1 MPGLIRRL
9 RYIPTGERD
18 YWFAPHPVGGFPV
31 RGRVRGAGP
40 GRGLIAVR
48 SASVRAAPGAAPGPH
63 GRPRPFTPVF
73 LVDGRPAASGFGTG
87 VIEVEA
93 GLRLVQVQCGASG
106 AYAYVEVPS
115 EGRVALASTVPRL
128 LDHRTTERRTSHFH
142 GQFDLALKGRARA
155 PEPAAEGRWRAVD
168 PRDPRRPRAE
178 PGQAVLR
185 LDLAYV
191 QPPSGESVELGL
203 TASAL
208 TDDALTERREPQR
221 PRPSETFKE
230 QVGEGLEDLG
240 RGQQRI
246 WDEHRAAQRE
256 IWSAS
261 GKAKA
266 HAKRGLDLLG
276 EARRPPV
283 RPWVDPPR
291 VTVGEASVPAIWG
304 VNEYRLP
311 AGTHLV
317 EVAVPPPPESIGRDA
332 AVSLGG
338 DARLLFELELPEG
351 TMTTVEAIA
360 QVTMTV
366 DAKGTGLASYAAT
379 IEAVFAPG
387 D

>member
-9 RYIPTGERD
+9 RYIPTGERG
-18 YWFAPHPVGGFPV
+18 YWFAPHPVGGLPV
-31 RGRVRGAGP
+31 RGRGRGAGP

-48 SASVRAAPGAAPGPH
+48 SASRRTAPGAAPGPSD
-63 GRPRPFTPVF
+63 RPRPFTPVV

-106 AYAYVEVPS
+106 AYAYVEVPPA
-115 EGRVALASTVPRL
+115 GRVALSSTVPRL
-128 LDHRTTERRTSHFH
+128 LDHRTAGRRTSHFH
-142 GQFDLALKGRARA
+142 GQFDLAPRGRARP
-155 PEPAAEGRWRAVD
+155 PETAADGHWRAVD
-168 PRDPRRPRAE
+168 PRDPQRPRSE

-191 QPPSGESVELGL
+191 QRPSEENVELGL
-203 TASAL
+203 SASAL
-208 TDDALTERREPQR
+208 TDEAIAERRELKR
-221 PRPSETFKE
+221 PRPFETFKE

-240 RGQQRI
+240 QGQQRI
-246 WDEHRAAQRE
+246 WNEHRAAQRE

-276 EARRPPV
+276 EARRPLV

-291 VTVGEASVPAIWG
+291 VTVGDASVPAIWG
-304 VNEYRLP
+304 VNEYRFP

-317 EVAVPPPPESIGRDA
+317 EVAVPPPPEAIGRDA

-351 TMTTVEAIA
+351 TMTTLEAIA
-360 QVTMTV
+360 QVAMAV

-379 IEAVFAPG
+379 IDAVFAPE